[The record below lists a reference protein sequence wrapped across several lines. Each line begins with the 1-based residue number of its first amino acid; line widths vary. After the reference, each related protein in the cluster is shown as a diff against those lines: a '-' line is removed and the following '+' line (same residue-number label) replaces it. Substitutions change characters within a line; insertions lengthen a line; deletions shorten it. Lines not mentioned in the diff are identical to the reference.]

1 MLWQIS
7 FKNILQNK
15 LSNGKAKKKLK
26 FTHCFKNDYLNITL
40 SYICFCSS
48 AFYSI
53 KKLTP

>member
-1 MLWQIS
+1 MLCQIS